1 MTDQASLVH
10 HLDRSLVIKARRDT
24 VFRFFTDPMRW
35 AAWWGDGSTIE
46 PRPQGLM
53 RIRYPDGTEAVGE
66 VVEVTPPERLVFTYG
81 YAKGTPVPPGGSL
94 VTIILEE
101 HRDGT
106 ELRLTH
112 AFAEPSVRDQHLQGW
127 RYQLSLFA
135 NVVTNEV
142 HGGAADAIDRWFTAW
157 SEPDDS
163 VREAAVRQI
172 ASSDVCMR
180 DRFSAIAG
188 LDDLLAQ
195 LAAVRRFMPGIQLRR
210 HGDVRQCQGL
220 ALADWVMVTS
230 AGEQRGGGTNV
241 FELAADGRIV
251 SVTGFW
257 AAPSAR

>member
-1 MTDQASLVH
+1 MTDRASLVH

-24 VFRFFTDPMRW
+24 VFRFFTDPLRW

-94 VTIILEE
+94 VTITLEE

-112 AFAEPSVRDQHLQGW
+112 AFAEPAVRDQHLQGW

-135 NVVTNEV
+135 NVVANEV
-142 HGGAADAIDRWFTAW
+142 HGGVADVIDRWFSAW

-163 VREAAVRQI
+163 LRESAVRRI
-172 ASSDVCMR
+172 ASSDVRMR

-188 LDDLLAQ
+188 VDDLLAQ
-195 LAAVRRFMPGIQLRR
+195 LAAVKRFMPGIQLRR
-210 HGDVRQCQGL
+210 QGDVRQCQGL

-230 AGEQRGGGTNV
+230 AGEQRGGTNV

>member
-1 MTDQASLVH
+1 MTDHASLVH

-112 AFAEPSVRDQHLQGW
+112 AFAETSVRDQHLQGW

-142 HGGAADAIDRWFTAW
+142 HGDAADVIDRWFAAW

-163 VREAAVRQI
+163 VREAAVGRI
-172 ASSDVCMR
+172 ASSDVRMR

-210 HGDVRQCQGL
+210 QGDVRQCQGL